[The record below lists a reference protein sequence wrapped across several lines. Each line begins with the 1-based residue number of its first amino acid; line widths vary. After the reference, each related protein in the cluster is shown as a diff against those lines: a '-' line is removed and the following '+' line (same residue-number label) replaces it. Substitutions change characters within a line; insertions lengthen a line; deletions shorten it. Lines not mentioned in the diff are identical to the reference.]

1 MSRYLISQ
9 IECLW
14 EKKESDDDDDDRE
27 DAPNAVL
34 LAMSVNSRRSG
45 FVHFFTSRTESRTN
59 SFRGAMAMSATSILV
74 VVVFLWRENW
84 MSNFGLDFENASG
97 IDIKNHHLL
106 YDWTSPKPTTDG
118 RTDIR

>member
-14 EKKESDDDDDDRE
+14 EKKESDDDDDDDDRE

-45 FVHFFTSRTESRTN
+45 FVHFFTSRAESRTN
-59 SFRGAMAMSATSILV
+59 SFRGAMAMSATS
-74 VVVFLWRENW
+74 
-84 MSNFGLDFENASG
+84 M
-97 IDIKNHHLL
+97 
-106 YDWTSPKPTTDG
+106 
-118 RTDIR
+118 